1 MMSTRILIAIGFS
14 IVWPCDRR
22 VISKCLSKEL
32 MMRSLFIF
40 LLVTVFYVCFS
51 SLSQSATLE
60 EVVEYTLRQNPDLRS
75 LRLEEEIARAQL
87 QKARLPLIANP
98 TVESNIVAKGKGG
111 DVQRTFTDY
120 GVGLSQEFEIA
131 GQRGFRIDV
140 AEKEI
145 QRVGLEIRD
154 KERIIT
160 SEVRNAFA
168 RTLASK
174 RKVELR
180 KDSVRLKEELLEL
193 TRIKLK
199 AGDVSG
205 LEVNVAELEYGK
217 TKTELLLSE
226 REYKE
231 SILDLQNVMGASP
244 DVNAGIEGQLPTDN
258 LRLPD
263 KEDLR
268 KSVRANRADLK
279 ASAVEAERTQSAI
292 KLATREATPNIT
304 VRAFYQRDELRNT
317 GGLIFSIPLPL
328 IDTRQAERKIA
339 KIRSEQSMIRYP
351 NLQRM
356 IEKEVEEGY
365 VNLALSREEIAL
377 YSKETLGK
385 SLENLELLNVAFK
398 EGKVGFYD
406 VRVAQKDALDIQF
419 SYLDAQLRAQIAIN
433 ALKRITGGD
442 LK

>member
-1 MMSTRILIAIGFS
+1 
-14 IVWPCDRR
+14 
-22 VISKCLSKEL
+22 
-32 MMRSLFIF
+32 MRSVFIY

-51 SLSQSATLE
+51 SLSQSATLD
-60 EVVEYTLRQNPDLRS
+60 EVIESTLRQNPDLRS
-75 LRLEEEIARAQL
+75 LRLEEEIAKAQL

-98 TVESNIVAKGKGG
+98 TVESNIVTKGTGG

-120 GVGLSQEFEIA
+120 GVALSQEFEIA

-145 QRVGLEIRD
+145 QRVRLEIRD

-160 SEVRNAFA
+160 SEVRNAFVRA
-168 RTLASK
+168 LASR

-180 KDSVRLKEELLEL
+180 KESVRLKEELLEF
-193 TRIKLK
+193 TRIKLR

-217 TKTELLLSE
+217 TRTELLISE

-231 SILDLQNVMGASP
+231 SILTLQDIMGASP
-244 DVNAGIEGQLPTDN
+244 DVNAEVEGQLLTDN

-263 KEDLR
+263 KEGLK
-268 KSVRANRADLK
+268 KSAFANRPDLK
-279 ASAVEAERTQSAI
+279 ASAVEAERTRSAI
-292 KLATREATPNIT
+292 HLATREAIPNIT
-304 VRAFYQRDELRNT
+304 VSAFYQRDELRNT
-317 GGLIFSIPLPL
+317 GGLTFSIPLPL
-328 IDTRQAERKIA
+328 IDKRQAERKIA
-339 KIRSEQSMIRYP
+339 KIRSEQSTIRYP

-356 IEKEVEEGY
+356 IEKEVEEAY
-365 VNLALSREEIAL
+365 VNLASSHEEIAL
-377 YSKETLGK
+377 YSKEMLGK
-385 SLENLELLNVAFK
+385 SVENLNLLNLAFR

-419 SYLDAQLRAQIAIN
+419 SYLDALLRAQLAIN
-433 ALKRITGGD
+433 ALKRTTGGD
-442 LK
+442 LQ